1 MRRVVDRR
9 RCPARSSQGSVTAET
24 ALVLP
29 AVAVLLAGVLALG
42 SAVVAQVACVDAAR
56 AGARAAARGDP
67 LIQVLG
73 QARSLAPAG
82 AGVRVAHRPADVT
95 VMVRARIVLPL
106 PGSPGI
112 VVAAE
117 ALAQREDARSLA
129 VEEGTHDPRP

>member
-1 MRRVVDRR
+1 MVERRH
-9 RCPARSSQGSVTAET
+9 CPAPSSRGSVTAET

-42 SAVVAQVACVDAAR
+42 SVVLAQVACVDAAR
-56 AGARAAARGDP
+56 AGARAAARGDAST
-67 LIQVLG
+67 QVLD

-82 AGVRVAHRPADVT
+82 ASVRMVRRPADVT
-95 VMVRARIVLPL
+95 VMVRARVILPL

-117 ALAQREDARSLA
+117 AMAQREDARSLGSRE
-129 VEEGTHDPRP
+129 VRHDS